1 MVRANWRKKL
11 LIWSQTLDWN
21 DKLSKWSKLQERV
34 RELKNLQNRLKI
46 KHFQMK
52 QKNFKIFLKKKKKN
66 KKCFKTLQVK
76 TLFPNLTK
84 L

>member
-1 MVRANWRKKL
+1 
-11 LIWSQTLDWN
+11 
-21 DKLSKWSKLQERV
+21 
-34 RELKNLQNRLKI
+34 
-46 KHFQMK
+46 MK
-52 QKNFKIFLKKKKKN
+52 QKNFKIFLKKRKNN